1 MMEIKNLFEIENFE
15 EKILNFL
22 KEIDNEFKIPLSK
35 RVSLDEY
42 MYKIKTLASSYV
54 ILDNNKIIASIIFY
68 KNDNTNK
75 KAYVTLV
82 GVLREY
88 QKRGIAKLLLE
99 KCIFDTENSSMR
111 IIGIHTDNI
120 VAKKVYEEYGFK
132 EVSEINGRYY
142 LEKNLKEGK

>member
-68 KNDNTNK
+68 KNDNINK
-75 KAYVTLV
+75 KAYITLV

-88 QKRGIAKLLLE
+88 QKQGIVKLLLE
-99 KCIFDTENSSMR
+99 KCIFDTKNSFMK
-111 IIGIHTDNI
+111 IIGTHTDNI
-120 VAKKVYEEYGFK
+120 IAKKVYEKYGFK
-132 EVSEINGRYY
+132 EASEINGRYY